1 MQKLLIVLMGCL
13 LLVGCKQKIEFVEDG
28 PIVKLQLYSAS
39 AEYYLDHFP
48 TYITVTNDGVVTL
61 FTEEVVSQNGEIEIS
76 VGEDVPVV
84 EKQISMDELD
94 QLKTTIQSNTF
105 FSLDENV
112 TDYQTMDGSGSRVTV
127 YNKDK
132 EKTVGGENSV
142 NDKYKAI
149 EQAIFTH
156 VKDEY
161 SEWRKK
167 TKEYIYK
174 RNE

>member
-1 MQKLLIVLMGCL
+1 MRKLLIVFIGCL
-13 LLVGCKQKIEFVEDG
+13 LLVGCKQKIEFAEEG

-61 FTEEVVSQNGEIEIS
+61 FTEEVVSRNGEIEIS
-76 VGEDVPVV
+76 IGEDVPVV
-84 EKQISMDELD
+84 EKQISMDELER
-94 QLKTTIQSNTF
+94 LKNTIQSNTF
-105 FSLDENV
+105 FSLDENI
-112 TDYQTMDGSGSRVTV
+112 TDYQTMDGSVSRVTV
-127 YNKDK
+127 YAKDK

-142 NDKYKAI
+142 NDRYNAI
-149 EQAIFTH
+149 EESIFTH

-167 TKEYIYK
+167 TKEYIYE